1 MQERMIHMKPL
12 KVRISLTLDEDI
24 VEQVKHLAE
33 EDDRSLSQ
41 YINLLLREHIRTQ
54 EKDKEEN

>member
-1 MQERMIHMKPL
+1 MKPL

-24 VEQVKHLAE
+24 VERMKCLAE

-41 YINLLLREHIRTQ
+41 YINLLLREHLRSR
-54 EKDKEEN
+54 EAENEAKS